1 MTAYALQG
9 ISNKEKVMRKTSFVA
24 LFVAVTVCVDAQQFT
39 LEQVMRAPFP
49 SQMTAAPA
57 GGKIAWVQNNQGA
70 RNIWVAEPPEHR
82 GRQLTQYAKDDGQ
95 ELSSIDWSSDAK
107 TLVYVRGGSAN
118 RQGEIPNPT
127 SDPTGVEQAV
137 WKISVDGGTPVK
149 VGLGSSPAISP
160 KGDALVFLRR
170 GQIYWAGLDSTKEPT
185 QLIQARGNAGSL
197 RWSPDGSKL
206 AFVSSRGDHSFIAV
220 YDFAT
225 KTVRFLDPSVDGD
238 SNPVWSPDG
247 KRIAF
252 IRTPASSKPQL
263 FVPERTAQPWSIL
276 VTEVATGTAR
286 LVWKASSGVGSAF
299 NGVVASN
306 QILWGADDYLV
317 FPWERD
323 GWTHLY
329 SVPVVGGEAKL
340 LTPGEFEVEHVTLT
354 PNRREIIYS
363 SNQND
368 IDRRH
373 LWRVSVKGGRVEQVT
388 KGTGLEWDPKST
400 NDGKAIAFF
409 RSGAKKPAYAA
420 IMVGSSEARELAAGS
435 IPADFPEKSLVEPEQ
450 VVYSGADGMK
460 IHAQL
465 FLPPGMKKGEKHPAL
480 MFIHGGSRRQMLLGW
495 HYLSYYNNAYALN
508 QYLASRG
515 FIVLQINY
523 RSGIGY
529 GMEFREAL
537 NYGAGGGSEF
547 QDVLGAGLFLRSRP
561 DVDPQRIGLFGGSYG
576 GYLTAMGLSRAS
588 DLFAAG
594 VDVHGVHDWNVGI
607 RTFVPSYNKL
617 EDPENARLAFESSPM
632 SSVDTWRSPVLVI
645 HGDDDRNV
653 SFTETVT
660 LVEALRKRGV
670 DVEQLVFPDEVHSF
684 LLHSNW
690 LQAYHATVDFFDRKL
705 KSRQ

>member
-1 MTAYALQG
+1 
-9 ISNKEKVMRKTSFVA
+9 
-24 LFVAVTVCVDAQQFT
+24 
-39 LEQVMRAPFP
+39 
-49 SQMTAAPA
+49 
-57 GGKIAWVQNNQGA
+57 
-70 RNIWVAEPPEHR
+70 
-82 GRQLTQYAKDDGQ
+82 
-95 ELSSIDWSSDAK
+95 
-107 TLVYVRGGSAN
+107 
-118 RQGEIPNPT
+118 
-127 SDPTGVEQAV
+127 
-137 WKISVDGGTPVK
+137 
-149 VGLGSSPAISP
+149 
-160 KGDALVFLRR
+160 
-170 GQIYWAGLDSTKEPT
+170 
-185 QLIQARGNAGSL
+185 
-197 RWSPDGSKL
+197 
-206 AFVSSRGDHSFIAV
+206 
-220 YDFAT
+220 
-225 KTVRFLDPSVDGD
+225 
-238 SNPVWSPDG
+238 
-247 KRIAF
+247 
-252 IRTPASSKPQL
+252 
-263 FVPERTAQPWSIL
+263 
-276 VTEVATGTAR
+276 
-286 LVWKASSGVGSAF
+286 
-299 NGVVASN
+299 
-306 QILWGADDYLV
+306 
-317 FPWERD
+317 
-323 GWTHLY
+323 
-329 SVPVVGGEAKL
+329 
-340 LTPGEFEVEHVTLT
+340 
-354 PNRREIIYS
+354 
-363 SNQND
+363 
-368 IDRRH
+368 
-373 LWRVSVKGGRVEQVT
+373 
-388 KGTGLEWDPKST
+388 
-400 NDGKAIAFF
+400 
-409 RSGAKKPAYAA
+409 
-420 IMVGSSEARELAAGS
+420 
-435 IPADFPEKSLVEPEQ
+435 
-450 VVYSGADGMK
+450 MK